1 MIVMDTNRYR
11 NGKVY
16 KITDNAYTKCY
27 VGSTCESLSQRMARH
42 RKEYRNYLKGC
53 KYFITSFNIFNEF
66 GIDNCK
72 IELLENCPCD
82 TVEELRKREGH
93 YKQSLDCVN
102 KQTPGRTQAEYR
114 EQNREQINQQKRDH
128 YWKNKDAI
136 SESKKHKYTCACG
149 SVVGIGGKAEHE
161 RSKKHQRFLGN
172 ICEEE
177 EEEKQRRERKK
188 QQTYHEKLER
198 NKVKYTCCCGSTLR
212 RGDKASHEKTIK
224 HLQYLQSIED
234 AIKN

>member
-1 MIVMDTNRYR
+1 MIVMDTNRYI

-27 VGSTCESLSQRMARH
+27 IGSTCESLSQRMARH

-72 IELLENCPCD
+72 IELLETCPCD

-128 YWKNKDAI
+128 YWNNKDDI
-136 SESKKHKYTCACG
+136 NESKKQTYTCACG
-149 SVVGIGGKAEHE
+149 SVVRIAGKAEHE
-161 RSKKHQRFLGN
+161 RMKTHLRFIGK
-172 ICEEE
+172 I
-177 EEEKQRRERKK
+177 
-188 QQTYHEKLER
+188 
-198 NKVKYTCCCGSTLR
+198 
-212 RGDKASHEKTIK
+212 
-224 HLQYLQSIED
+224 
-234 AIKN
+234 